1 MKIDCWRKDCAE
13 KHWEDFHRCKYCEK
27 TCKNEDELEEH
38 SRTRKSLAWTISL
51 CETRGISFSGKV
63 ELLNLVSIVPL
74 APKMTLN
81 QVKYDDNEIDA
92 NYE

>member
-38 SRTRKSLAWTISL
+38 SRIRNSLDNFI
-51 CETRGISFSGKV
+51 CETHGVSFSGKV
-63 ELLNLVSIVPL
+63 ELLNLVSIVAL

-81 QVKYDDNEIDA
+81 HVKYFNVMIMKLM
-92 NYE
+92 